1 VRRRRSIVHL
11 AYSYPPQAARGPQD
25 GERGGQRGKE
35 QEKEEGEQTPTPG
48 VAPGLRRRSGRKAAG
63 ELECSSASRRAVEES
78 APSAMTAANT
88 AAMPLDN
95 A

>member
-1 VRRRRSIVHL
+1 VHL

-48 VAPGLRRRSGRKAAG
+48 AAPGLRPSGADREEKRRRAGVLTGQPPRGQGQRRS
-63 ELECSSASRRAVEES
+63 V
-78 APSAMTAANT
+78 MTAANT